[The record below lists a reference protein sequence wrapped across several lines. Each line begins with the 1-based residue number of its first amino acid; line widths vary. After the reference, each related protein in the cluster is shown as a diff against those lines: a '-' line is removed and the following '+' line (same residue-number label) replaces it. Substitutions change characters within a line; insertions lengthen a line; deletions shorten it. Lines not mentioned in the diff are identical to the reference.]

1 MSKNIVFKKVGD
13 IAGLPTTATPT
24 RSTIETRKNEWQE
37 VVESFDIEKLLAIQS
52 EMDSFV
58 DKMKVIANRDST
70 DIDLTNEEAKSLMV
84 EYLSSKNISEFLDA
98 RKSMVR
104 TMVFKVIEERLR
116 KDGVDDPENQSGEI
130 EVPEL
135 GKRFCKEGAGYGDPT
150 LDVAKLKEL
159 LGDRIQEITVVKIIP
174 EKRVE
179 EIDEDL
185 LIEIAQMDDSVME
198 AVKESLVAGKPKTP
212 RLNVRPMK

>member
-13 IAGLPTTATPT
+13 LTGLPTTAVPT

-70 DIDLTNEEAKSLMV
+70 DIDLNNEEAKSLMV

-116 KDGVDDPENQSGEI
+116 KAGVDDPENQSGEI

-159 LGDRIQEITVVKIIP
+159 LGDKIQDITVVKIIP

-185 LIEIAQMDDSVME
+185 LIELAQSDDSVME

-212 RLNVRPMK
+212 RLNIRPMK

>member
-13 IAGLPTTATPT
+13 LAGLPTTDVPT
-24 RSTIETRKNEWQE
+24 RSTIEIRKNEWQE

-159 LGDRIQEITVVKIIP
+159 LGDKIQDITVVKIIP

-185 LIEIAQMDDSVME
+185 LIELAQSDDSVME

-212 RLNVRPMK
+212 RLNIRPMK

>member
-13 IAGLPTTATPT
+13 IAGLPTTDAPT
-24 RSTIETRKNEWQE
+24 RSTIEIRKNEWQE

-70 DIDLTNEEAKSLMV
+70 DIDLTDEEAKSLMV

-116 KDGVDDPENQSGEI
+116 KAGVDDPENQSGEI

-159 LGDRIQEITVVKIIP
+159 LGDKIQDITVTKIIP

-185 LIEIAQMDDSVME
+185 LIELAQSDDSVME

-212 RLNVRPMK
+212 RLNIRPMK